1 MIFLNISGPVDE
13 YMLPFEE
20 EIGQHPSLEDM
31 QEVVVHKKKRPVLR
45 DYWQKHAVSYTVSFS
60 LEIPIKC
67 FSGNDLYL
75 CTFLFWEHFLGR
87 RSVLVVE
94 TTELGLFVHS

>member
-1 MIFLNISGPVDE
+1 MTFFLFFFFSISGPVDE

-60 LEIPIKC
+60 FEIPIKC
-67 FSGNDLYL
+67 FS
-75 CTFLFWEHFLGR
+75 E
-87 RSVLVVE
+87 E
-94 TTELGLFVHS
+94 

>member
-1 MIFLNISGPVDE
+1 MLLSLQHDRAVKCVLKFVHFGSQGNLNYKIFSPFIYTLGPVDE

-45 DYWQKHAVSYTVSFS
+45 DYWQKHAVSYAVSLS
-60 LEIPIKC
+60 HEIPIKY
-67 FSGNDLYL
+67 FA
-75 CTFLFWEHFLGR
+75 E
-87 RSVLVVE
+87 E
-94 TTELGLFVHS
+94 

>member
-1 MIFLNISGPVDE
+1 MIFPFYISGPVDE

-45 DYWQKHAVSYTVSFS
+45 DYWQKHAVSYRASF
-60 LEIPIKC
+60 LFEIPIKH
-67 FSGNDLYL
+67 FS
-75 CTFLFWEHFLGR
+75 E
-87 RSVLVVE
+87 E
-94 TTELGLFVHS
+94 

>member
-1 MIFLNISGPVDE
+1 MLLSLQHRTAGICDSVLKFAHFGRIKRFSPHFIYTLGPVDE

-45 DYWQKHAVSYTVSFS
+45 DYWQKHAVSYAFS
-60 LEIPIKC
+60 LSHEIPIKC
-67 FSGNDLYL
+67 FA
-75 CTFLFWEHFLGR
+75 E
-87 RSVLVVE
+87 E
-94 TTELGLFVHS
+94 